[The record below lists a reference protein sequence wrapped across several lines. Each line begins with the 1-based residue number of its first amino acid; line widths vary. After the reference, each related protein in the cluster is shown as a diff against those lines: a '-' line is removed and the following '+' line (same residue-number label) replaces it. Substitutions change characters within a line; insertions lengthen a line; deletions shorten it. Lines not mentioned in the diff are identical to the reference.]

1 MTNLEYE
8 GRSRAALDWTAE
20 GGCPHITLRFGRRW
34 IGEELHVSALSELLV
49 LPGSEKA
56 ARGLEHTPAEIAQ
69 QPEAWLSTFGVFRK
83 KREQI
88 AEFLALAGI
97 GASPRPTVFL
107 IGAGTSDYI
116 GQSLTFLLRRC
127 WNCEV
132 IAAPSTDLLTHMDEW
147 MIPEKKYLWISFSR
161 SGDSP
166 EGVAVLENA
175 RKNHPEIHHL
185 VVSCNAKGRMIRE
198 SADDPQ
204 VLGICLD
211 DAVNDRGLAMTS
223 SFSNMVIFGQCLAH
237 VNDVG
242 KYEEVLS
249 QLMEG
254 GRDFLPRAADSASAL
269 AKEAYTKACF
279 VGSGPLR
286 AVAKESALKLLEL
299 TAGKTLTMSES
310 VLGLRH
316 GPMAALDQST
326 LFVCFLSGSR
336 RVQPY
341 ERDLLD
347 ELGKKGLVG
356 SRVVVGGS
364 EIGRDSLAEHYL
376 ASSAMSG
383 IADDYRPAV
392 DVIFGQLLGL
402 FSSLQWEL
410 RPDRPSPNGAISRVV
425 QGVNIHS

>member
-1 MTNLEYE
+1 M
-8 GRSRAALDWTAE
+8 SRE
-20 GGCPHITLRFGRRW
+20 GGMLGR
-34 IGEELHVSALSELLV
+34 GVAVSALAELLS
-49 LPGSEKA
+49 LPESEKA

-69 QPEAWLSTFGVFRK
+69 QPEAWLSTFELFR
-83 KREQI
+83 RNRDRI

-97 GASPRPTVFL
+97 GASPRPRPTVFL

-116 GQSLTFLLRRC
+116 GQSLTYLLRRC

-132 IAAPSTDLLTHMDEW
+132 IAVPSTDLLTHMDDW

-166 EGVAVLENA
+166 EGVAVLESA
-175 RKNHPEIHHL
+175 RKNHPAIHHL

-198 SADDPQ
+198 NADEPR

-223 SFSNMVIFGQCLAH
+223 SFSNMVVFGQCLAH
-237 VNDVG
+237 ANDLG
-242 KYEEVLS
+242 RYEEVLL
-249 QLMEG
+249 QLVEA
-254 GRDFLPRAADSASAL
+254 GRNFLPHAADCASTL
-269 AKEAYTKACF
+269 TKDAYTKACF

-286 AVAKESALKLLEL
+286 AVARESALKLLEL

-316 GPMAALDQST
+316 GPMAALDQGT
-326 LFVCFLSGSR
+326 LFVCFLSGDR

-341 ERDLLD
+341 ERDLL
-347 ELGKKGLVG
+347 EEIGKKRLVG
-356 SRVVVGGS
+356 CRVVVGGS
-364 EIGRDSLAEHYL
+364 GSSGRNSSAEHLFAEHYL
-376 ASSAMSG
+376 MSTTLSG

-402 FSSLQWEL
+402 FGSLRWNL
-410 RPDRPSPNGAISRVV
+410 RPDCPSPNGAISRVV
-425 QGVNIHS
+425 QGVTIHS

>member
-1 MTNLEYE
+1 M
-8 GRSRAALDWTAE
+8 
-20 GGCPHITLRFGRRW
+20 
-34 IGEELHVSALSELLV
+34 SALAELLS
-49 LPGSEKA
+49 LPESEKA

-69 QPEAWLSTFGVFRK
+69 QPDAWLSTFELFRR

-97 GASPRPTVFL
+97 GASPRPRPTVFL

-116 GQSLTFLLRRC
+116 GQSLTYLLRRS

-132 IAAPSTDLLTHMDEW
+132 MAVPSTDLLTHMDEW
-147 MIPEKKYLWISFSR
+147 MIPKKKYLWISFSR

-166 EGVAVLENA
+166 EGVAVLESA
-175 RKNHPEIHHL
+175 RRNHPDIHHL
-185 VVSCNAKGRMIRE
+185 VISCNVKGRMIRE
-198 SADDPQ
+198 NADEPR
-204 VLGICLD
+204 VLGVCLD

-223 SFSNMVIFGQCLAH
+223 SFSNMVVFGQCLAH
-237 VNDVG
+237 TNDPG
-242 KYEEVLS
+242 RYEEILPRLV
-249 QLMEG
+249 EA
-254 GRDFLPRAADSASAL
+254 GRNFLPRAAECASAL
-269 AKEAYTKACF
+269 AKDAHTKGCF

-316 GPMAALDQST
+316 GPMAALDQDT
-326 LFVCFLSGSR
+326 LFVCFLSGNR
-336 RVQPY
+336 RVQAY

-347 ELGKKGLVG
+347 EIGKKRLVR
-356 SRVVVGGS
+356 SRIVVGGS
-364 EIGRDSLAEHYL
+364 EISRDSFAEHYL
-376 ASSAMSG
+376 PSAGPSG

-402 FSSLQWEL
+402 FSSLRWKL
-410 RPDRPSPNGAISRVV
+410 RPDCPSPNGAISRVV
-425 QGVNIHS
+425 QGVSIHS

>member
-1 MTNLEYE
+1 M
-8 GRSRAALDWTAE
+8 
-20 GGCPHITLRFGRRW
+20 
-34 IGEELHVSALSELLV
+34 SALSELLS

-56 ARGLEHTPAEIAQ
+56 ARGLEHTPGEIAQ
-69 QPEAWLSTFGVFRK
+69 QPEAWLSTFEVFRR

-97 GASPRPTVFL
+97 GASPRPRPTVFL

-132 IAAPSTDLLTHMDEW
+132 LAVPSTDLLTHMDEW

-166 EGVAVLENA
+166 EGVAVLEGA
-175 RKNHPEIHHL
+175 RKNHPGIHHL

-198 SADDPQ
+198 SADDPR

-237 VNDVG
+237 VNDVVT
-242 KYEEVLS
+242 YEGVLS
-249 QLMEG
+249 QLVEG
-254 GRDFLPRAADSASAL
+254 GRDFLPRAADCASAL

-279 VGSGPLR
+279 VGSGALR

-326 LFVCFLSGSR
+326 LFVCFLSSSR
-336 RVQPY
+336 RVQAY

-347 ELGKKGLVG
+347 EIGKKRLVG
-356 SRVVVGGS
+356 CRVVVGGS

-376 ASSAMSG
+376 ESSAMSG
-383 IADDYRPAV
+383 IADDYRTPV
-392 DVIFGQLLGL
+392 DIIFGQLLGL
-402 FSSLQWEL
+402 FGSLRWNL
-410 RPDRPSPNGAISRVV
+410 RPDSPSPNGAISRVV
-425 QGVNIHS
+425 HGVNIHS